1 MNNQNLVFEK
11 LTAVLAVNVPADY
24 RIEANYFRIT
34 DAVSPVSVTLYKADR
49 GIGTAVG
56 MQAGEYVKD
65 IDFDRISIT
74 SATAQNVTFMLL
86 SGAAGSDRL
95 TGSVTLGNT
104 SGAFTQGNAAALG
117 FVSALLAAA
126 NPARRYLLIQNNDT
140 SGNVYVTLDG
150 SAADSVHGLKIVPGA
165 TLELQGYVT
174 TSAVNAIGDTASNGK
189 IIVVEG

>member
-1 MNNQNLVFEK
+1 MNSQSLVFEK

-49 GIGTAVG
+49 VIGTAVG

-104 SGAFTQGNAAALG
+104 SGAFTQGNAAALR
-117 FVSALLAAA
+117 SEEH
-126 NPARRYLLIQNNDT
+126 T
-140 SGNVYVTLDG
+140 S
-150 SAADSVHGLKIVPGA
+150 
-165 TLELQGYVT
+165 ELQSHLNIVCRILLEKKN
-174 TSAVNAIGDTASNGK
+174 SAKRRTNRSR
-189 IIVVEG
+189 